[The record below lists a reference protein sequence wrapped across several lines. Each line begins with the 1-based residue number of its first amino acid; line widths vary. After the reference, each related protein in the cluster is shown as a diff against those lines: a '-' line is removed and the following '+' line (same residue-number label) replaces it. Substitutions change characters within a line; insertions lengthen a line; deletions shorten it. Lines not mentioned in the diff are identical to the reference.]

1 MLAGSPMVNRLRV
14 EGGWYAVLRIPA
26 LQPDERTALELLERG
41 VWVHPGYFFGMGP
54 SGWLVASLLGPE
66 AEFSMG
72 IAVFLDYLRE
82 PKE

>member
-1 MLAGSPMVNRLRV
+1 
-14 EGGWYAVLRIPA
+14 
-26 LQPDERTALELLERG
+26 
-41 VWVHPGYFFGMGP
+41 MGP

-72 IAVFLDYLRE
+72 IAIFLDYLRE